1 MWMAK
6 LSTANALQLRLIYA
20 FERHEGKPVARIQA
34 TGVFLR
40 KIEEL
45 KTEGYQKPS
54 GMCLRLQYN
63 K

>member
-20 FERHEGKPVARIQA
+20 FERREEFKLLA
-34 TGVFLR
+34 FLR

-45 KTEGYQKPS
+45 KTEG
-54 GMCLRLQYN
+54 
-63 K
+63 